1 VPITDIS
8 IFGVYKLGDV
18 YARSL
23 ALSILESPDV
33 RVGPDPTKFSG
44 ADPIGPGRNREI
56 YPIAD
61 RRQFAVRIKLA
72 AARRRHIIDFLLGVC
87 TENLNPDVVVMKSAK
102 DRV

>member
-1 VPITDIS
+1 MPATPDRTSQRVRDPPRRRS
-8 IFGVYKLGDV
+8 LE
-18 YARSL
+18 YAR
-23 ALSILESPDV
+23 ILESPDV